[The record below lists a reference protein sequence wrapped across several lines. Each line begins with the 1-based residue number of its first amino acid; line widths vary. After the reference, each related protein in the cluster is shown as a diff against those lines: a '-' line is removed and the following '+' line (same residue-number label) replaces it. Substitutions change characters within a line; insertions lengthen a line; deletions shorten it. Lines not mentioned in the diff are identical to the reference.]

1 MVSPFVMVIFG
12 ATGDLALS
20 KLFPA
25 LFSLYKKGLFHEK
38 FYIVGFARRSMS
50 DEDFR
55 KFVGEN
61 FANDPKWDDF
71 SKKIYYQQ
79 GMFGEEKGYTE
90 LIDQLNNFDKEI
102 GACIMRLFYLATPPD
117 NYAAIL
123 DYLHSTKLS
132 EGCGQGSDKSR
143 LPSLRLGVSGQGTRL
158 IIEKPFGKDLE
169 TARQLDLQL
178 GHIFDE
184 KQIFRV
190 DHYLGKETVQNMI
203 AFRFANGIFEPIW
216 NNTYIDHVQV
226 TMLETTDLYKRGQFF
241 DGIGNLRDVGQNHIM
256 QLVAAVAMEQPT
268 TFTREGVRDAR
279 ANAIKA
285 LRCYDPKDVLGN
297 VVRGQFEGYKNIE
310 GVASDSTTETLIAM
324 KLFVDTPRFQDVP
337 FYVRAGKGMAKDVV
351 EIKIVFIQTCHILFK
366 EYGCP
371 EEGNVLTI
379 RIQPDEGIGLRVVAK
394 KPGSKLSL
402 GTVDMEFTYR
412 DEFGGHGDDAYEKIL
427 VDIFSDDQTLFNR
440 SDELESSWE
449 FINNI
454 LEGWDEGN
462 VPLLTYPKGAATL
475 KDADELLEKDGK
487 KWL

>member
-1 MVSPFVMVIFG
+1 MNSPFVMVIFG

-25 LFSLYKKGLFHEK
+25 LFSLYKKGLFDQK
-38 FYIVGFARRSMS
+38 FYLVGFARRPMS
-50 DEDFR
+50 DSEFRDFI
-55 KFVGEN
+55 KEAIFGKGPTLTEANKVGPSWNE
-61 FANDPKWDDF
+61 FAAN
-71 SKKIYYQQ
+71 IYYQQ
-79 GMFGEEKGYTE
+79 GMFGEEKGYRE
-90 LIDQLNNFDKEI
+90 LIDRLNGFDEGI

-117 NYAAIL
+117 NYATIL
-123 DYLHSTKLS
+123 DYLQSTELS
-132 EGCGQGSDKSR
+132 EGCGQGSEKW
-143 LPSLRLGVSGQGTRL
+143 TRVV
-158 IIEKPFGKDLE
+158 IEKPFGKDLE
-169 TARQLDLQL
+169 TARQLDIQL
-178 GHIFDE
+178 GHIFAE

-203 AFRFANGIFEPIW
+203 AFRFANGIFEPVW
-216 NNTYIDHVQV
+216 NNKYIDHVQV
-226 TMLETTDLYKRGQFF
+226 TMLETTDLSGRGQFF

-256 QLVAAVAMEQPT
+256 QLVAAVAMEQPA
-268 TFTREGVRDAR
+268 TFSKEGIRDAR

-285 LRCYDPKDVLGN
+285 TRLYSPKDVAGN
-297 VVRGQFEGYKNIE
+297 VVRGQFDGYKDVE
-310 GVASDSTTETLIAM
+310 GVAPESMTETFVAM
-324 KLFVDTPRFQDVP
+324 KIFVDTERFSDVP
-337 FYVRAGKGMAKDVV
+337 FYIRAGKGMAKDVV

-394 KPGSKLSL
+394 KPGAKLAL

-427 VDIFSDDQTLFNR
+427 VDIFNDDQTLFNR
-440 SDELESSWE
+440 SDELESSWQ

-454 LEGWDEGN
+454 LEGWEEGN
-462 VPLLTYPKGAATL
+462 APLLSYPKGAATL
-475 KDADELLEKDGK
+475 KGADELLEKDGK